1 MLTTAVDASAMF
13 PAVVVVKIPVGI
25 KVMVPP
31 PVDIGAGGV
40 IVTIGV
46 TPLINVMSFVGAI
59 VVALAIVGAAADVA
73 NTSVSVGEV
82 NTGVVIVGEVANTA
96 DPVPVSSVKA
106 VRKLAD
112 VGVAKKVATLA
123 PRPDTPVEIGRLVQF
138 DRLPLVGVP
147 NSGVVNTIEV
157 LVQFDRLPLVG
168 VPNIGVVN
176 TIEVL
181 VQFDRLPLVGVPSA
195 GVTNAGLV
203 NRLVTDNCLVVL
215 VAA

>member
-1 MLTTAVDASAMF
+1 MF

-31 PVDIGAGGV
+31 PVDIGEGAV
-40 IVTIGV
+40 IVAIAA

-59 VVALAIVGAAADVA
+59 VAALAIVGAAADVA

-147 NSGVVNTIEV
+147 NIGVVSTIEV

-181 VQFDRLPLVGVPSA
+181 VQFDRLPLVGVPNA
-195 GVTNAGLV
+195 GVTNVGLV
-203 NRLVTDNCLVVL
+203 NRLVTDSCLVVL
-215 VAA
+215 VVA

>member
-1 MLTTAVDASAMF
+1 MF

-31 PVDIGAGGV
+31 PVDIGEGAV

-46 TPLINVMSFVGAI
+46 TPLINVISFVGAI
-59 VVALAIVGAAADVA
+59 VAALAIVGAAAAVA
-73 NTSVSVGEV
+73 NTSVNVGEV
-82 NTGVVIVGEVANTA
+82 NTGVVSVGVVSVGVASVGEVANTA

-112 VGVAKKVATLA
+112 VGVAKKVAIPV
-123 PRPDTPVEIGRLVQF
+123 PRPDTPVEIDRLVQF
-138 DRLPLVGVP
+138 DKLPLVGVP
-147 NSGVVNTIEV
+147 NTGVVVTIEM
-157 LVQFDRLPLVG
+157 
-168 VPNIGVVN
+168 
-176 TIEVL
+176 L

-203 NRLVTDNCLVVL
+203 NKLVTDNCLVVL

>member
-1 MLTTAVDASAMF
+1 MVKALLTTAVDASAMF

-31 PVDIGAGGV
+31 PVDIGEGAV
-40 IVTIGV
+40 IVAIAA

-59 VVALAIVGAAADVA
+59 VAALAIVGAAADVA
-73 NTSVSVGEV
+73 NTSVNVGEV

-112 VGVAKKVATLA
+112 VGVAKKVAIPV
-123 PRPDTPVEIGRLVQF
+123 PRPLTPVEMGRLM
-138 DRLPLVGVP
+138 
-147 NSGVVNTIEV
+147 
-157 LVQFDRLPLVG
+157 QFDRLPLVG

-176 TIEVL
+176 TIDVL

-203 NRLVTDNCLVVL
+203 NRLVTDSCLVVL
-215 VAA
+215 VVA

>member
-1 MLTTAVDASAMF
+1 MVKALLTTAVDASAMF

-31 PVDIGAGGV
+31 PVDIGEGAV
-40 IVTIGV
+40 IVAIAA

-138 DRLPLVGVP
+138 DR
-147 NSGVVNTIEV
+147 
-157 LVQFDRLPLVG
+157 
-168 VPNIGVVN
+168 
-176 TIEVL
+176 
-181 VQFDRLPLVGVPSA
+181 
-195 GVTNAGLV
+195 
-203 NRLVTDNCLVVL
+203 
-215 VAA
+215 

>member
-31 PVDIGAGGV
+31 PVDIGEGAV
-40 IVTIGV
+40 IVTIAA

-59 VVALAIVGAAADVA
+59 VAALAIVGAAADVA
-73 NTSVSVGEV
+73 NTSVNVGEV
-82 NTGVVIVGEVANTA
+82 NTGVVSVGVVIVGEVANTA

-112 VGVAKKVATLA
+112 VGVAKKVATLT

-147 NSGVVNTIEV
+147 N
-157 LVQFDRLPLVG
+157 
-168 VPNIGVVN
+168 IGVVN
-176 TIEVL
+176 TIDVL

-215 VAA
+215 VEA

>member
-1 MLTTAVDASAMF
+1 MVKALLTTAVDASAMF

-31 PVDIGAGGV
+31 PVDIGEGAV
-40 IVTIGV
+40 IVAIAA

-59 VVALAIVGAAADVA
+59 VAALAIVGAAADVA

-147 NSGVVNTIEV
+147 NTGVVSTIEV

-168 VPNIGVVN
+168 VPN
-176 TIEVL
+176 
-181 VQFDRLPLVGVPSA
+181 A
-195 GVTNAGLV
+195 GVTNVGLV
-203 NRLVTDNCLVVL
+203 NRLVTDSCLVAL
-215 VAA
+215 VEA

>member
-1 MLTTAVDASAMF
+1 MF

>member
-1 MLTTAVDASAMF
+1 MF

-31 PVDIGAGGV
+31 PVDIGEGAV
-40 IVTIGV
+40 IVAIAA
-46 TPLINVMSFVGAI
+46 TPLINVMFFVGAI
-59 VVALAIVGAAADVA
+59 VAALAIVGAAADVA
-73 NTSVSVGEV
+73 NTSVNVGEV
-82 NTGVVIVGEVANTA
+82 NTGVVSVGVVSVGVVIVGEVANTA

-112 VGVAKKVATLA
+112 VGVTKKVAIPV
-123 PRPDTPVEIGRLVQF
+123 PRPLTPVEIGRLVQF

-147 NSGVVNTIEV
+147 N
-157 LVQFDRLPLVG
+157 
-168 VPNIGVVN
+168 IGVVN
-176 TIEVL
+176 TIDVL